1 MQEKEP
7 FKDFV
12 SLDVKETIWDHF
24 YTVAPLVVIGSKEGE
39 GFDLAP
45 KHMATPIGFSDFFG
59 FVCTPRHQTY
69 HNIKRSGHF
78 SVSFVRPDQILLS
91 SLAAMPRC
99 SVEEFTKDIT
109 DHIPTLLS
117 QNSIFIRDSYV
128 MLDCSLHKIIDDFDD
143 YSLITGKIN
152 RAWVHKAYKIV
163 SDEGHQQQ
171 IYENPLLAYI
181 AQGRFAEIR
190 ETLSYPFPK
199 DFKR

>member
-45 KHMATPIGFSDFFG
+45 KHMATPLGFSDFFG
-59 FVCTPRHQTY
+59 FVCTPRHKTY
-69 HNIKRSGHF
+69 HNIKTSGHF

-143 YSLITGKIN
+143 YSLITGKIT